1 MHYIDAA
8 DNLAG
13 QFQGGNA
20 NIGLKGTVVDA
31 SWLNA
36 VQDEIC
42 NVITKSGTELD
53 KNSSTQLRTA
63 VKNTLPKYKHLRTVG
78 EINRTTEYYFNQQT
92 KIFNLADI
100 FPNETLSGKFVDIR
114 VRFFIY
120 HTNVVDDSYFAA
132 SLQINKSNG
141 SYIHPAWYQTTAH
154 YQHSIECRWCAKIPD
169 GLAATDAVVLNI
181 YSRALGTS
189 ENPYV
194 GVFWNG
200 CFSVDPNKFILV

>member
-42 NVITKSGTELD
+42 NVITKSGNPLVKT
-53 KNSSTQLRTA
+53 SQTQLYTA

-78 EINRTTEYYFNQQT
+78 EIKVTHEFDFSNQT
-92 KIFNLADI
+92 KIFDLSDI
-100 FPNETLSGKFVDIR
+100 FPNENLSGKFIDIC
-114 VRFFIY
+114 VRFFIADY
-120 HTNVVDDSYFAA
+120 TDAANSYFAA

-141 SYIHPAWYQTTAH
+141 SYIHPAWYQTSSN
-154 YQHSIECRWCAKIPD
+154 YQHSITCRWCVKIPD
-169 GLAATDAVVLNI
+169 GLALTDAVVLNI
-181 YSRALGTS
+181 YSRTVGTTQ
-189 ENPYV
+189 NPLI

-200 CFSVDPNKFILV
+200 CFSVDPNKVILV